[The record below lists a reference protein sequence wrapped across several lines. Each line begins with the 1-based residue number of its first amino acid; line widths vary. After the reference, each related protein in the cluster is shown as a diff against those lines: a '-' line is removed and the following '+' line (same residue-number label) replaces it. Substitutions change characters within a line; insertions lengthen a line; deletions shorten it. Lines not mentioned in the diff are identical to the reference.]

1 MVYSGELG
9 YQSETLRRY
18 LEGIPGVD
26 RMHPGENPAVWM
38 LQQIGGGVS
47 PNPERTEA
55 VKPGMPL
62 TTRVHTMHEGK
73 RGAVCFIFFSKDVC
87 LVFIFRRSLCFFF
100 CFLKGVRFFSQN
112 FAL

>member
-55 VKPGMPL
+55 VKPGTPL

-73 RGAVCFIFFSKDVC
+73 RGAVCLLFSLRMFVWFLFSGVPC
-87 LVFIFRRSLCFFF
+87 VFF
-100 CFLKGVRFFSQN
+100 CFLKGVRFFFQN